1 MFLASDFFTFCCQI
15 MPFLDFLLIYA
26 LLLQNLVV
34 LIYAIFSADFLRLRS
49 RICSFFLFSF
59 RMYGWVMVR
68 LRPESRADQHKRI
81 LTTTSYHP
89 SYHQGLAAGAG
100 PSVCSFLL
108 ARGQMAI
115 ISSAHVCNGVCR
127 GWEGKPVVAEHNAS
141 RSPSLT

>member
-1 MFLASDFFTFCCQI
+1 MLSIDAFFRLFI
-15 MPFLDFLLIYA
+15 D
-26 LLLQNLVV
+26 
-34 LIYAIFSADFLRLRS
+34 LRS
-49 RICSFFLFSF
+49 FVAKFGRLDLRNFFCRFLETEEQNPQFF
-59 RMYGWVMVR
+59 FAFKMYGLVMVQ

-141 RSPSLT
+141 RSPSPT